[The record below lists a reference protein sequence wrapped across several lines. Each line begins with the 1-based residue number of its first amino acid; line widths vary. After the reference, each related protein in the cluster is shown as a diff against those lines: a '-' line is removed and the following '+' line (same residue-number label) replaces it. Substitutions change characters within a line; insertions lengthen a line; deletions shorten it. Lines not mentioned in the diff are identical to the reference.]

1 MPEKIELLANEILS
15 EPVKIEVNTNS
26 ATVDTI
32 KDFGADNASDLLD
45 VATAGDANN
54 FHELDGT
61 AGDIDSIEA
70 ALTAAAPFVDK
81 MVTKGIM
88 HKNKAA
94 RVKSRLNA
102 AVVALKG

>member
-1 MPEKIELLANEILS
+1 MA
-15 EPVKIEVNTNS
+15 NS
-26 ATVDTI
+26 AGSRKRARQAVNRRSH
-32 KDFGADNASDLLD
+32 NASLRSMVRTYLKKVRAAIDTKSYD
-45 VATAGDANN
+45 DAQ
-54 FHELDGT
+54 
-61 AGDIDSIEA
+61 A